1 MVSGLINENPIV
13 YEIKER
19 RDVRAYSSNTDE
31 LSVDAIDQLEVFDIL
46 FVRLSNSKALC
57 RTKIG
62 IVLVILNICSA
73 HHIRDIKDPEHP
85 YSLEQLKVLTEDSV
99 EVDDTKS
106 HVRVTFTPTVEHCSM
121 ATIIGLCV
129 RVKLMRS
136 LPSRYKIDIRVA
148 PGTHATE
155 AAVNKQLNDKER
167 VAAALENPNL
177 VEMVDECLSPS
188 FE

>member
-57 RTKIG
+57 RTKIESFQ
-62 IVLVILNICSA
+62 VKLNICSA

-106 HVRVTFTPTVEHCSM
+106 RVR
-121 ATIIGLCV
+121 L
-129 RVKLMRS
+129 
-136 LPSRYKIDIRVA
+136 
-148 PGTHATE
+148 
-155 AAVNKQLNDKER
+155 QER
-167 VAAALENPNL
+167 N
-177 VEMVDECLSPS
+177 
-188 FE
+188 FF